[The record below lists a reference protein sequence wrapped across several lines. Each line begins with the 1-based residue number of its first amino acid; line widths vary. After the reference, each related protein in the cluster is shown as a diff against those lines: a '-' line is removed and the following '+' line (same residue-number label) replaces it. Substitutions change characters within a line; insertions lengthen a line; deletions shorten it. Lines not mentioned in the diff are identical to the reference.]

1 MSDYPSFAG
10 LDMERVFITD
20 VCLRDGL
27 QMESAFVPT
36 ETKIGLSD
44 ALSHSGVAKIEL
56 TSFTSPKAIPALA
69 DAEEVASGI
78 TRNPDVAYIGLVPNL
93 RGFERAV
100 DAKIAEV
107 NYVLSASGSYNV
119 ANLRMSTKDSIEQ
132 LKDIKQKNRTEAAIT
147 LSISTAWGCPFEGEI
162 APQSVMD
169 IVHQCRDFGL
179 SGITLCDTT

>member
-1 MSDYPSFAG
+1 MARSSLTALQLAEAALTIMEIAGSTLVRAMGIDTRERCNMSDYPSFAG

-56 TSFTSPKAIPALA
+56 TSFTSAKAIPALA
-69 DAEEVASGI
+69 DAEEVALGI

-93 RGFERAV
+93 RGF
-100 DAKIAEV
+100 
-107 NYVLSASGSYNV
+107 
-119 ANLRMSTKDSIEQ
+119 
-132 LKDIKQKNRTEAAIT
+132 
-147 LSISTAWGCPFEGEI
+147 
-162 APQSVMD
+162 
-169 IVHQCRDFGL
+169 
-179 SGITLCDTT
+179 